1 MDIAEVRML
10 DVARPDAIEV
20 EVSEDGTTMWVHVN
34 GVTLL
39 RASHIGRL
47 FITDHRN
54 QELAARRETRFNSI
68 TSPKKSLNANV
79 ASVTARQARTRF
91 QVRDRNRDEGSTHD
105 HTAR

>member
-1 MDIAEVRML
+1 MDITEVRML

-54 QELAARRETRFNSI
+54 QELAARRETDQIQLDYIAEEKLERE
-68 TSPKKSLNANV
+68 
-79 ASVTARQARTRF
+79 RRERHRTPGAHPLPGKR
-91 QVRDRNRDEGSTHD
+91 
-105 HTAR
+105 